1 MQYLKIEA
9 DREGYTPQQV
19 ATSTM
24 KVGDLIDYLQGFP
37 EDLPVIL
44 SHDNGY
50 TFGGVYYHKVLDDD
64 YSDE

>member
-9 DREGYTPQQV
+9 EREGYTPHQV

-24 KVGDLIDYLQGFP
+24 TVRDLIDCLQGFP

-44 SHDNGY
+44 SHDSGY
-50 TFGGVYYHKVLDDD
+50 TFGGVYYHTVHDDD
-64 YSDE
+64 YADE